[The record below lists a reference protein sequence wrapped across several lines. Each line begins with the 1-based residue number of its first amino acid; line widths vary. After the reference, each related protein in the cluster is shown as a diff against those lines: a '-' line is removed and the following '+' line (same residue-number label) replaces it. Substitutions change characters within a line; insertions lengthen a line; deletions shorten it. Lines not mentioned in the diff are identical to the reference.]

1 MKKQVKIL
9 LTAGI
14 IVSPAFVASIVPLPG
29 IQTEGIHVYA
39 AVTETFEK
47 AETDIIDKSKDV
59 IKKETEAW
67 KKDLKSD
74 VKTVIDN
81 ISKESDLKTI
91 TKINTELRQGDET
104 KSKDTI
110 EKLDAALRTAPVT
123 KEATKVYIDV
133 SLKNDFDVS
142 KDNVKTGETV
152 ITENGYIKGSL
163 ARNTSASTSEVI
175 ELTIPKGEHM
185 ANMTA
190 SGSTT
195 ISYNELLE
203 RGRSFV
209 ITAKKEIK
217 DMGKTRTKIEAIL
230 LPKNAENTKIQ
241 EFTTEAE
248 AETYLNSKLLPPP
261 LTEAEIN
268 LLSNLDKLVDLNE
281 KLEKYRNASSNL
293 ISSSVKNN
301 IKEMDNV
308 FSKATKTETPIVVY
322 IPLTESELG
331 YKKGNFDS
339 YTKNADGQVEKL
351 TKIAEDS
358 FKELEGNFQYGSMNT
373 FRAAQL
379 VKPTDIT
386 EPIVLKLTIPKN
398 TPLLPGYASKVVL
411 PRDKGL
417 NISNAKIIKN
427 PNDNGREEYIQVEGI
442 IVSKDE
448 ITSKIKVAEASV
460 NKKFQEIIGDNR
472 AKLVSFEMDGLY
484 ASSVEAKAEALLK
497 KLTQTVPSKVMLN
510 VLDKMNQD
518 SAFIFTDKS
527 LTNYHNY
534 ANTTTAGFYYPV
546 EKQLYIQPN
555 HPAELSFKEME
566 SSLIGKTPESEET
579 LRHEFMHAVDAL
591 LLDGTIISGT
601 LAFRSLYDT
610 YRGKFENTLA
620 SIIQKETGNSLN
632 NEQIQNQM
640 QYKILKLGELTN
652 FEKIDLQTKI
662 EQATNTKLEDADKL
676 DINLYVEKI
685 MYGGITTENLA
696 KAKSKIEQ
704 VTNNKLTDVEA
715 EPIFQVIKNTYLP
728 ADQMSKIKES
738 IKVSFSEGTYR
749 YTNEKEFW
757 AVLGEKYF
765 SSNPNDK
772 QELTD
777 KYLDVSDF
785 MDKIFK
791 PILSS

>member
-9 LTAGI
+9 LTAGM
-14 IVSPAFVASIVPLPG
+14 IVTPAFLASIVPLPG
-29 IQTEGIHVYA
+29 IQTGGIHVYA
-39 AVTETFEK
+39 ALTETFEK
-47 AETDIIDKSKDV
+47 AETDIIDKSKDI

-81 ISKESDLKTI
+81 ICKESDLKTI
-91 TKINTELRQGDET
+91 TNINTELRQGDET

-123 KEATKVYIDV
+123 KENTKVYIDV
-133 SLKNDFDVS
+133 SLKNDFGVS
-142 KDNVKTGETV
+142 KETVTTGETV

-217 DMGKTRTKIEAIL
+217 DMGKTRTKIEATL
-230 LPKNAENTKIQ
+230 LPKNEENTKIQ
-241 EFTTEAE
+241 EFTTEAG
-248 AETYLNSKLLPPP
+248 AEMFANRLKKTP
-261 LTEAEIN
+261 LTETEIN
-268 LLSNLDKLVDLNE
+268 LLSNPDKLTDLNE
-281 KLEKYRNASSNL
+281 KLEAYRDENSNL
-293 ISSSVKNN
+293 ISTSVKNN
-301 IKEMDNV
+301 IKEIDNM
-308 FSKATKTETPIVVY
+308 FSKAVKTDAPMVVY
-322 IPLTESELG
+322 IPLTEKELG
-331 YKKGNFDS
+331 YAEGNFDT
-339 YTKNADGQVEKL
+339 YTKNAAGQEERQARIDEKAFNEL
-351 TKIAEDS
+351 QNN
-358 FKELEGNFQYGSMNT
+358 FKYGILNT
-373 FRAAQL
+373 FREAE
-379 VKPTDIT
+379 VIKPVGIAK
-386 EPIVLKLTIPKN
+386 PIELKLTIPKG
-398 TPLLPGYASKVVL
+398 TPLLYEGGNKVLL
-411 PRDKGL
+411 PRGKGITISSA
-417 NISNAKIIKN
+417 NIVKQ
-427 PNDNGREEYIQVEGI
+427 YIQLEGTL
-442 IVSKDE
+442 VSKDE
-448 ITSKIKVAEASV
+448 IKQKIKTAETSV
-460 NKKFQEIIGDNR
+460 NKKFQEVIGDQR
-472 AKLVSFEMDGLY
+472 AKLLSFEIDGLY
-484 ASSVEAKAEALLK
+484 ASIMEAKAEALLK
-497 KLTQTVPSKVMLN
+497 KLTQTVPGKVMFD
-510 VLDKMNQD
+510 VLEKMNQD

-534 ANTTTAGFYYPV
+534 ADTTTAGFYYPG
-546 EKQLYIQPN
+546 EKRLYIEINSPGVL
-555 HPAELSFKEME
+555 PFKEME
-566 SSLIGKTPESEET
+566 SSLRGKTNEGEEV

-601 LAFRSLYDT
+601 PAFRSLYDT
-610 YRGKFENTLA
+610 YRSEFEKTLT

-652 FEKIDLQTKI
+652 FEKIDLQTKT

-685 MYGGITTENLA
+685 MYGGVTTEKLA
-696 KAKSKIEQ
+696 KAKNKIEQ

-728 ADQMSKIKES
+728 ADQMSKIRAS
-738 IKVSFSEGTYR
+738 IKETFSEGTYQ
-749 YTNEKEFW
+749 YTDEKEFW

-772 QELTD
+772 QELMK
-777 KYLDVSDF
+777 KYPNVSSF
-785 MDKIFK
+785 MDGIFES
-791 PILSS
+791 I